1 MKHVL
6 CREQSNGPRE
16 NGFDDDTIGVARFTT
31 GRDALSAFDGK
42 RKAITGGWVYK
53 TRVLK
58 GRRSVLVTRR
68 GAGRGAANRWEKKR
82 EIPNAPRPNPN
93 SARKAISIHE
103 GFLHYFLATGHSS
116 RTEPD
121 IEISEGPRNARWR
134 PPYDLF
140 VTFFFF
146 LSGNPNESFWAKS
159 FSFRHEF
166 TCCGGA

>member
-1 MKHVL
+1 M
-6 CREQSNGPRE
+6 P
-16 NGFDDDTIGVARFTT
+16 
-31 GRDALSAFDGK
+31 DAT
-42 RKAITGGWVYK
+42 RRTGG
-53 TRVLK
+53 
-58 GRRSVLVTRR
+58 
-68 GAGRGAANRWEKKR
+68 KKR

-103 GFLHYFLATGHSS
+103 GFLRYFLATGDTS

-134 PPYDLF
+134 PSYDLL

-146 LSGNPNESFWAKS
+146 FAGQSKRIVLGAKS

-166 TCCGGA
+166 TYCGGA